1 MSNQEIISEINRLP
15 LQDRLLII
23 EKTLEVIRANELTHQ
38 LSVAAEEMVSEYKS
52 NKELIAFTSLD
63 LEDFY
68 EAR

>member
-1 MSNQEIISEINRLP
+1 MSTQEILSEINRLP

-23 EKTLEVIRANELTHQ
+23 EKTLEVIRANELDQQ
-38 LSVAAEEMVSEYKS
+38 LSVATEVMKAEYRS
-52 NKELIAFTSLD
+52 NKELTAFTSLD

>member
-1 MSNQEIISEINRLP
+1 MSTQEILSEINRLP

-23 EKTLEVIRANELTHQ
+23 EKTLEVIRASELDQQ
-38 LSVAAEEMVSEYKS
+38 LSVASDVMETEYRS
-52 NKELIAFTSLD
+52 NKELTAFTSLD

>member
-1 MSNQEIISEINRLP
+1 MNEINRLS

-23 EKTLEVIRANELTHQ
+23 EKTLEVIRLNELDQQ
-38 LSVAAEEMVSEYKS
+38 LSVAAEVMTSEYKS
-52 NKELIAFTSLD
+52 NKELTAFTSLD

>member
-1 MSNQEIISEINRLP
+1 MSMQEILSEINRLP

-23 EKTLEVIRANELTHQ
+23 EKTLEVTRANESDQQ
-38 LSVAAEEMVSEYKS
+38 LSAASDMMEAEYRS
-52 NKELIAFTSLD
+52 NKELTAFTSLD

>member
-1 MSNQEIISEINRLP
+1 MSTQEILSEINRLP

-23 EKTLEVIRANELTHQ
+23 EKTLEVIRANELDQQ
-38 LSVAAEEMVSEYKS
+38 LSVATEVMKTEYRS
-52 NKELIAFTSLD
+52 NKELTAFTSLD

>member
-1 MSNQEIISEINRLP
+1 MSTQEIMNEINRLS

-23 EKTLEVIRANELTHQ
+23 EKTLEVIRLNELDQQ
-38 LSVAAEEMVSEYKS
+38 LSVAAEVMTSEYKS
-52 NKELIAFTSLD
+52 NKELTAFTSLD

>member
-1 MSNQEIISEINRLP
+1 MSTQEILSEINRLP

-23 EKTLEVIRANELTHQ
+23 EKTLEVIRVNELDQQ
-38 LSVAAEEMVSEYKS
+38 LSVATEVMKPEYRS
-52 NKELIAFTSLD
+52 NKELTAFTSLD

>member
-1 MSNQEIISEINRLP
+1 MSTQEILSEINRLP

-23 EKTLEVIRANELTHQ
+23 EKTLEVIRANELDQQ
-38 LSVAAEEMVSEYKS
+38 LSVATEVMETEYRS
-52 NKELIAFTSLD
+52 NKELTAFTSLD

>member
-1 MSNQEIISEINRLP
+1 MSTQEIISEINRLP

-23 EKTLEVIRANELTHQ
+23 EKTLEVIRANELDQQ
-38 LSVAAEEMVSEYKS
+38 LSIATDVMKTEYIS
-52 NKELIAFTSLD
+52 NKELTAFTSLD

>member
-1 MSNQEIISEINRLP
+1 MSTPEIISEINRLP

-23 EKTLEVIRANELTHQ
+23 EKTLEVIRANELDQQ
-38 LSVAAEEMVSEYKS
+38 LSIATDVMKTEYIS
-52 NKELIAFTSLD
+52 NKELTAFTSLD

>member
-1 MSNQEIISEINRLP
+1 MSTQEIINELNKLP

-23 EKTLEVIRANELTHQ
+23 EKTLEIIRSTELDQQ
-38 LSVAAEEMVSEYKS
+38 LSNAAETMSSEYKS
-52 NKELIAFTSLD
+52 NKELTAFTTLD

>member
-1 MSNQEIISEINRLP
+1 MSTQEILSEINRLP

-23 EKTLEVIRANELTHQ
+23 EKTLEVIRANELDQQ
-38 LSVAAEEMVSEYKS
+38 LSVATDAMKTEYRS
-52 NKELIAFTSLD
+52 NKELTAFTSLD